1 MRTRSQ
7 PVSPGGL
14 VSLDDV
20 PPRHRRNTRSAS
32 AQPQDAELTGA
43 EAAKPKPVRKTRKT
57 GGKTTR
63 GKKAGKQ

>member
-7 PVSPGGL
+7 HVAPGGL

-20 PPRHRRNTRSAS
+20 PPRPRRSTRSVS
-32 AQPQDAELTGA
+32 AQPQDAESTGA
-43 EAAKPKPVRKTRKT
+43 EAAKPKPARKTRKA